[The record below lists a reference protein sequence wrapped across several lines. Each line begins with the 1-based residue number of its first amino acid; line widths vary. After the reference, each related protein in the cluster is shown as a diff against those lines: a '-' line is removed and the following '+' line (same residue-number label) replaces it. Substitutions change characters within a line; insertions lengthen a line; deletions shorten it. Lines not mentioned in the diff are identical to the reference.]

1 MGYYYMPYFDYSML
15 ILIPAIIFSLYAQTK
30 IQATFNKYMKV
41 YTTNGLTGSE
51 AARRILDR
59 NGLYDIPVEVTTGR
73 LSDHYDPSSRTL
85 RLSKDVYYG
94 NTVSSVGVAAHEAG
108 HAIQH
113 GTGYVPLSVRNSLV
127 PVANIGSN
135 LSWVLLVLGIIFS
148 FPMLVSV
155 GIYMFCA
162 VVAFQII
169 TLPVE
174 YNASHR
180 AIEQLE
186 GGGMLY
192 GGDLKGARSVLN
204 AAALTYV
211 AAAITA
217 IAQLLRLLL
226 ISRNRRD

>member
-1 MGYYYMPYFDYSML
+1 MGYYYMPYFDFSML

-30 IQATFNKYMKV
+30 IQSTFNKYMRI
-41 YTTNGLTGSE
+41 YTRNGLTGYE
-51 AARRILDR
+51 AARKVLDR
-59 NGLYDIPVEVTTGR
+59 NGLYDIPVELTPGR
-73 LSDHYDPSSRTL
+73 LSDHYDPVSRTL

-113 GTGYVPLSVRNSLV
+113 RTGYAPLFIRNSLV
-127 PVANIGSN
+127 PVANIGSS
-135 LSWVLLVLGIIFS
+135 LSWVLLVLGFVLS
-148 FPMLVSV
+148 YPTLVSI

-162 VVAFQII
+162 VVAFQVI

-174 YNASHR
+174 YNASRR

-192 GGDLKGARSVLN
+192 GEDLKGARRVLS

-211 AAAITA
+211 ASALTA
-217 IAQLLRLLL
+217 IAQLLRLLIL
-226 ISRNRRD
+226 SRNRRD